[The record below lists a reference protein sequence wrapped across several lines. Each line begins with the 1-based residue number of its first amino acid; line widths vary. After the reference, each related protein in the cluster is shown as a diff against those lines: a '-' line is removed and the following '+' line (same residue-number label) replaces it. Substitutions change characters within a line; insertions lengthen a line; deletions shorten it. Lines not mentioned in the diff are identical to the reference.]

1 VELGVLAGL
10 PELADG
16 VEPLGDFGLSGA
28 FAVPGEVELFDEA
41 ALFAEWEPAGEDPAG
56 ELANC
61 QPEPASGDPPP
72 DAPVTD
78 DEASV
83 PVLAVCVAPGSTM
96 ATAPAASTLAKPA
109 VAVAAVSLRLP
120 RSRSATARLTWRAG
134 ARARAGA
141 LRSSQLSMLAVCHT
155 GMCGC
160 VGFLLTRL

>member
-1 VELGVLAGL
+1 MELGVLAGL

-41 ALFAEWEPAGEDPAG
+41 ALFAEWEPAGEEPAG

-61 QPEPASGDPPP
+61 QPEPVSGDP
-72 DAPVTD
+72 PVTD

-120 RSRSATARLTWRAG
+120 RSRSATARLTWRA
-134 ARARAGA
+134 APRARPGA

-155 GMCGC
+155 QMCGC